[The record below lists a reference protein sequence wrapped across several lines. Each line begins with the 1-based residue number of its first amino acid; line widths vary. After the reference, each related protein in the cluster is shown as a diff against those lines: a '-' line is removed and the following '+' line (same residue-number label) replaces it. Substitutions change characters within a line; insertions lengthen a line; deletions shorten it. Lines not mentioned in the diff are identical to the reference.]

1 MSDQLSYFERMKLI
15 KLGLLPKEAVPKTK
29 KPIAKISDKKK
40 KELKEAKD
48 KETGET
54 ELVKWFKGRMKY
66 MGYSCKECG
75 ILVETNDYKH
85 AIHHIA
91 HILPKRDTMCPSV
104 ALHPLNFV
112 TLCQHHHD
120 LFDSYSYDDK
130 GWAEREKWACW
141 PLVRER
147 LIMLYSDLA
156 PDERRHFPE
165 SVRKYIEEN
174 EPF

>member
-1 MSDQLSYFERMKLI
+1 MSDQLPYSERYRLI
-15 KLGLLPKEAVPKTK
+15 KLGLMPKEAVAKPKK
-29 KPIAKISDKKK
+29 RIAPISEKKK

-48 KETGET
+48 TVTGET
-54 ELVKWFKGRMKY
+54 ALQQWYRGRMKY

-75 ILVETNDYKH
+75 CKIETSVYKF
-85 AIHHIA
+85 AIHHIC
-91 HILPKRDTMCPSV
+91 HILPKRETMCPSV
-104 ALHPLNFV
+104 ALHPLNFI

-141 PLVRER
+141 PEVRER
-147 LIMLYSDLA
+147 LIMMHDSIA
-156 PDERRHFPE
+156 PDEMRHFPQ
-165 SVRKYIEEN
+165 SVLDYMEKN

>member
-1 MSDQLSYFERMKLI
+1 MSDQLPYSERYRLI
-15 KLGLLPKEAVPKTK
+15 KLGLLPKEAIPKPK
-29 KPIAKISDKKK
+29 KRIAPISEKKK

-48 KETGET
+48 VVTGET
-54 ELVKWFKGRMKY
+54 SLQKWFKGRMKY

-141 PLVRER
+141 PEVRER
-147 LIMLYSDLA
+147 LIMMHDSIA
-156 PDERRHFPE
+156 PEEMRHFPQ
-165 SVRKYIEEN
+165 SVLDYMKKN

>member
-1 MSDQLSYFERMKLI
+1 MSDQLSYFQRMQKI
-15 KLGLLPKEAVPKTK
+15 KLGLLPKEAVPKAK

-75 ILVETNDYKH
+75 CKIETNEYKY

-147 LIMLYSDLA
+147 LIMLYPDLA

>member
-1 MSDQLSYFERMKLI
+1 MSEQLRYSDRLKLI
-15 KLGLLPKEAVPKTK
+15 KLGLAPKEAIPKPK
-29 KPIAKISDKKK
+29 KRIAPISEKKK

-48 KETGET
+48 VVTGET
-54 ELVKWFKGRMKY
+54 SLQKWFKGRMKY

-141 PLVRER
+141 PEVRER
-147 LIMLYSDLA
+147 LIMMHDSIA
-156 PDERRHFPE
+156 PEEMRHFPQ
-165 SVRKYIEEN
+165 SVLDYMKKN